1 MPDLSQSRRV
11 MVDNQIRTFD
21 VTDRDVLAAFD
32 VVPRERFVEPA
43 DLALAYSDAK
53 LFVKGA
59 NESRALLVPL
69 VLARL
74 VQALAP
80 KSGESALDCFGGL
93 GYSAAILAEIG
104 LRTTFAE
111 TDAGLCSRAAKAL
124 GGTAETVRILPARP
138 IAASSAVL
146 DGENYDVILVNGAAE
161 REPAAL
167 LDRLKDGGRLG
178 IIVRRG
184 RAAEARIYLRSGHA
198 VSHRIAFDAQ
208 APVLPGFQE
217 EPGFVF

>member
-59 NESRALLVPL
+59 HESRALLVPL

-80 KSGESALDCFGGL
+80 KAGESALDCFGGL

-111 TDAGLCSRAAKAL
+111 TDAGLGSRAVEAL
-124 GGTAETVRILPARP
+124 AGVAGPVRILPAQP
-138 IAASSAVL
+138 ITPGVAPL
-146 DGENYDVILVNGAAE
+146 DGQKYDVILVNGAVE
-161 REPAAL
+161 REPVAL

-184 RAAEARIYLRSGHA
+184 RAAEARIYLRSGGA

-208 APVLPGFQE
+208 APVLPGFQR